1 MSLLFALRSPGIQAE
16 CVSQL
21 PGLST
26 FTPIC
31 CCSFEILN
39 HCWMQR
45 LLLCSCVPCSLE
57 EVPTRSPSGWET
69 QGSLSFFRGDACL
82 TSDLQCRWRLADS
95 AVAVSTT
102 VLPSKGASDGDATP
116 TVPSLLLSMRFS
128 CFVLFFFF
136 FITLL
141 LNLCVCPGKASMQG
155 VAWKSGGQTTW
166 EPSVLPS
173 SRNQTQTCG
182 LCSRHPYSLS
192 HPTLRPSASVRAGS
206 S

>member
-1 MSLLFALRSPGIQAE
+1 MVGRHRAPCHSSEETPASLQTCNADGGWQILLWLFPQPCFRAKGQAMGMPRPL
-16 CVSQL
+16 SQA
-21 PGLST
+21 
-26 FTPIC
+26 
-31 CCSFEILN
+31 CSFRCAF
-39 HCWMQR
+39 H
-45 LLLCSCVPCSLE
+45 
-57 EVPTRSPSGWET
+57 
-69 QGSLSFFRGDACL
+69 
-82 TSDLQCRWRLADS
+82 
-95 AVAVSTT
+95 
-102 VLPSKGASDGDATP
+102 VL
-116 TVPSLLLSMRFS
+116 F
-128 CFVLFFFF
+128 CFFFF